1 MWENRKR
8 NRSLLAAKLICVLI
22 SIEVRLNSMT
32 LTMSIMQKVPDTVGK
47 VLDTM
52 GELPD
57 NEQEQIYK
65 YVLKFLLPK
74 CPDFFDFR
82 QRVLWS
88 VGSQF

>member
-1 MWENRKR
+1 
-8 NRSLLAAKLICVLI
+8 
-22 SIEVRLNSMT
+22 MT